1 VCSLFIEF
9 ISGLTVMFCKKSFS
23 SNKET
28 FHLARKRAKS
38 KVVIPTLLCLCGFLV
53 IEGYLYYENTIKHP
67 YYSAKERELMQ
78 VEYEQK
84 FKGYENMV
92 LPRIVD
98 VKVDMDLYPTSRDFE
113 AREQYIL
120 KNKNATAV
128 DSILAN
134 YNHMIIT
141 DIKIENA
148 EFLSKDT
155 LYGYSF
161 YRFNQPLDSGATA
174 KMEFHIKNKP
184 NTILRSNSPVIGNGT
199 FINNSHFPSLG

>member
-1 VCSLFIEF
+1 
-9 ISGLTVMFCKKSFS
+9 
-23 SNKET
+23 
-28 FHLARKRAKS
+28 
-38 KVVIPTLLCLCGFLV
+38 
-53 IEGYLYYENTIKHP
+53 
-67 YYSAKERELMQ
+67 
-78 VEYEQK
+78 
-84 FKGYENMV
+84 
-92 LPRIVD
+92 
-98 VKVDMDLYPTSRDFE
+98 MDLYTTSRDFE
-113 AREQYIL
+113 ARGQYIL

-128 DSILAN
+128 DSLLVN
-134 YNHMIIT
+134 YNPRYIT

-199 FINNSHFPSLG
+199 FINNSHFPSLGYDDSREVSSRSEERRVGNEGRSAVRGEEETE